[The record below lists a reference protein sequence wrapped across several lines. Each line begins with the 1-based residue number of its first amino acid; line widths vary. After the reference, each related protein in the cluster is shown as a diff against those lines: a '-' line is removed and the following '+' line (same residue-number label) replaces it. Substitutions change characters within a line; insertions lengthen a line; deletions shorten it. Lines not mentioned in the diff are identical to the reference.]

1 MKQYHQHYI
10 NGQWQSPYGEQL
22 CEVINPATGTA
33 AGTIVLANPQDVD
46 RAVASAK
53 QAFAGYSQTTTAER
67 VELFESI
74 VAVYTARIDDIA
86 AAITEEM
93 GAPYQFLSQPMQANA
108 GLGHLSNMLEEIKTF
123 PFEQEKIT
131 GNGQVNHIV
140 REPVGVCALITPW
153 NWPINQIACKVA
165 PALAAGCTMVLK
177 PSEVAPFSAH
187 VFAEIMHEAGV
198 PAGVFNLIDGNGE
211 IAGTALTS
219 HPDIDMISFT
229 GSTRAGKAIAHV
241 AAEGIKGIALEL
253 GGKSANIILD
263 DCDLSE
269 AVTAGVLQMMHNTG
283 QTCTAPSRMLVPA
296 SRLQEVEQIAAA
308 ACQQVIAG
316 DPLQAATTL
325 GPLASP
331 MQYEKVTGLIQQ
343 GIDEGAKLIAGGTT
357 KPQNLEPTLKQG
369 YYVQPT
375 VFSGVSNDMTIAREE
390 IFGPVLSILPY
401 DTEED
406 AIAIA
411 NDSDYGLAAYV
422 SSADPVRARNVARR
436 LHAGQ
441 VKINGASGDFS
452 LPFGGYK
459 QSGIGRE
466 WGVWGL
472 EEYLETKA
480 LIG

>member
-10 NGQWQSPYGEQL
+10 DGQWMQPSGDQI
-22 CEVINPATGTA
+22 CEVINPASGQV
-33 AGTIVLANPQDVD
+33 AGSILFADTQDVD

-53 QAFAGYSQTTTAER
+53 QALISYSQSSVEER
-67 VELFESI
+67 IAIFESLI
-74 VAVYTARIDDIA
+74 AVYTARIDDMA

-93 GAPYQFLSQPMQANA
+93 GAPYAFLAQPAQATA
-108 GLGHLSNMLEEIKTF
+108 GLAHLSNMLEVLREF
-123 PFEQEKIT
+123 PFEQERKSAS
-131 GNGQVNHIV
+131 GQINRIV

-153 NWPINQIACKVA
+153 NWPMNQIACKVA

-198 PAGVFNLIDGNGE
+198 PAGVFNLIDGNGAV
-211 IAGTALTS
+211 AGSALTA

-241 AAEGIKGIALEL
+241 AADSVKGLALEL

-263 DCDLSE
+263 DCDLSS

-296 SRLQEVEQIAAA
+296 NRLAEVEAIAAA
-308 ACQQVIAG
+308 ACAQVVPG
-316 DPLQAATTL
+316 DPLDAATTM

-331 MQYEKVTGLIQQ
+331 MQFEKVNSLINA
-343 GIDEGAKLIAGGTT
+343 GVKEGAKLIAGGAER
-357 KPQNLEPTLKQG
+357 PDG
-369 YYVQPT
+369 ISAGCYVKPT
-375 VFSGVSNDMTIAREE
+375 VFSGVTNDMTIAREE
-390 IFGPVLSILPY
+390 IFGPVLSILTY
-401 DTEED
+401 QDEEE

-422 SSADPVRARNVARR
+422 SSADPERARKIARR
-436 LHAGQ
+436 LQAGQ
-441 VKINGASGDFS
+441 VKINGAAGDFS

-466 WGVWGL
+466 WGAWGL

>member
-1 MKQYHQHYI
+1 MREYHQHYI
-10 NGQWQSPYGEQL
+10 NGQWQTPDSAEL
-22 CEVINPATGTA
+22 CEVINPASGQV
-33 AGTIVLANPQDVD
+33 AGTIMLASASDVD

-53 QAFAGYSQTTTAER
+53 QAFASYSTTSVAER

-74 VAVYTARIDDIA
+74 IAAYTKRIDDVA

-93 GAPYQFLSQPMQANA
+93 GAPYHFLSQSMQSRS
-108 GLGHLSNMLEEIKTF
+108 GLGHLSNMLEEIQRF

-131 GNGQVNHIV
+131 GKGQVNHIV
-140 REPVGVCALITPW
+140 REAVGVCALITPW

-187 VFAEIMHEAGV
+187 VFAEIMDEAGV

-211 IAGTALTS
+211 TAGSALTA

-229 GSTRAGKAIAHV
+229 GSTRAGKAIAHA
-241 AAEGIKGIALEL
+241 AAEQVKGIALEL
-253 GGKSANIILD
+253 GGKSANILLD
-263 DCDLSE
+263 DCDMQS

-296 SRLQEVEQIAAA
+296 DRLEEVEAIAKA

-316 DPLQAATTL
+316 DPMNAETTM

-331 MQYEKVTGLIQQ
+331 MQYEKVTGLIQR
-343 GIDEGAKLIAGGTT
+343 GIDEGAKLLSGGTE
-357 KPQNLEPTLKQG
+357 KPSGLEQG
-369 YYVQPT
+369 CYVQPT

-401 DTEED
+401 KDEED

-411 NDSDYGLAAYV
+411 NDSDYGLAGYV
-422 SSADPVRARNVARR
+422 SSADPDRARRVARR
-436 LHAGQ
+436 LQAGQ
-441 VKINGASGDFS
+441 VKVNGAAGDFS

-472 EEYLETKA
+472 EEFLETKA

>member
-10 NGQWQSPYGEQL
+10 DGEWLQPFADQL
-22 CEVINPATGTA
+22 CEVINPATGLA

-53 QAFAGYSQTTTAER
+53 KAFVSYSQSSIAER
-67 VELFESI
+67 IELFESI
-74 VAVYTARIDDIA
+74 IAAYSKRIDDVA
-86 AAITEEM
+86 SAITEEM
-93 GAPYQFLSQPMQANA
+93 GAPYAFLSQPMQAQA
-108 GLGHLSNMLEEIKTF
+108 GLGHLTNMLEVIQSF
-123 PFEQEKIT
+123 PFEQQKPAS
-131 GNGQVNHIV
+131 NGQVNCIV
-140 REPVGVCALITPW
+140 REAVGVCALITPW
-153 NWPINQIACKVA
+153 NWPMNQITCKVA

-187 VFAEIMHEAGV
+187 VFAEIMAEAGV
-198 PAGVFNLIDGNGE
+198 PNGVFNLIDGNGE

-241 AAEGIKGIALEL
+241 AAESVKGIALEL

-263 DCDLSE
+263 DCDMAE
-269 AVTAGVLQMMHNTG
+269 AVTAGVLQMMHNSG

-296 SRLQEVEQIAAA
+296 DRLAEVEAIATA
-308 ACQQVIAG
+308 ACQQIVAG
-316 DPLQAATTL
+316 DPWLESTTL

-331 MQYEKVTGLIQQ
+331 LQYERVNGLIQQ
-343 GIDEGAKLIAGGTT
+343 GIDEGAKLVAGGTGR
-357 KPQNLEPTLKQG
+357 PAGLEQG
-369 YYVQPT
+369 CFVRPT
-375 VFSGVSNDMTIAREE
+375 VFSAVTNDMKIAREE
-390 IFGPVLSILPY
+390 IFGPVLTILPY
-401 DTEED
+401 QNEED

-422 SSADPVRARNVARR
+422 SSSDPDRARRVARR
-436 LHAGQ
+436 LQAGQ
-441 VKINGASGDFS
+441 VKINGASGDYS

-459 QSGIGRE
+459 QSGTGRE

>member
-1 MKQYHQHYI
+1 MKEYHQHYI
-10 NGQWQSPYGEQL
+10 DGQWQQPDSDQR
-22 CEVINPATGTA
+22 CEVINPATGKP
-33 AGTIVLANPQDVD
+33 AGTIILANPQDVD
-46 RAVASAK
+46 KAVASAR
-53 QAFAGYSQTTTAER
+53 QAFSRYSKSSVAER

-74 VAVYTARIDDIA
+74 IAVYSKRIDDVA

-93 GAPYQFLSQPMQANA
+93 GAPYQFLSQPAQAGA
-108 GLGHLSNMLEEIKTF
+108 GLGHLSNMLKEIQNF

-131 GNGQVNHIV
+131 GKGQLNRIV

-241 AAEGIKGIALEL
+241 AAESVKGIALEL
-253 GGKSANIILD
+253 GGKSANILLD
-263 DCDLSE
+263 DCDFE
-269 AVTAGVLQMMHNTG
+269 AAVTAGVLQMMHNSG

-296 SRLQEVEQIAAA
+296 DRLQEVEAIAAA
-308 ACQQVIAG
+308 ACEKVIAG
-316 DPLQAATTL
+316 DPLDEATTM

-331 MQYEKVTGLIQQ
+331 MQYEKVTGLIQR
-343 GIDEGAKLIAGGTT
+343 GIDEGAKLLTGGVE
-357 KPQNLEPTLKQG
+357 KPEGLEQG
-369 YYVQPT
+369 CYAQPT
-375 VFSGVSNDMTIAREE
+375 VFSAVSNDMTIAREE
-390 IFGPVLSILPY
+390 IFGPVLAILPY
-401 DTEED
+401 RDEEE

-411 NDSDYGLAAYV
+411 NDSDYGLAGYV
-422 SSADPVRARNVARR
+422 SSGDPERARKVARR
-436 LHAGQ
+436 LQAGQ
-441 VKINGASGDFS
+441 VKVNGAAGDFS

-472 EEYLETKA
+472 EEFLETKA